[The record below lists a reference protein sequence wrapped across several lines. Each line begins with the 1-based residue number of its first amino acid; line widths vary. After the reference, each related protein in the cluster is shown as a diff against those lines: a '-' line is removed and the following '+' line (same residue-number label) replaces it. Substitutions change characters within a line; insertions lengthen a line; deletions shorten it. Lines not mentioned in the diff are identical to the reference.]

1 MVIAI
6 FGESCTGKS
15 TLAENLKGRL
25 EAQVYTGKD
34 FLRLAKSEAQ
44 ARSAFQALL
53 ARAAEGSETVVYV
66 ISEPEHLDLLPP
78 NCIRVLVTAPLE
90 EICRRF
96 ALRTGGRLPDPVR
109 AMLERCHGCFD
120 GQSCDIH
127 IVSGQASPEE
137 NSEAVL
143 ALCNC

>member
-78 NCIRVLVTAPLE
+78 NCIRVL
-90 EICRRF
+90 
-96 ALRTGGRLPDPVR
+96 
-109 AMLERCHGCFD
+109 
-120 GQSCDIH
+120 
-127 IVSGQASPEE
+127 
-137 NSEAVL
+137 